1 MKVPPS
7 VLKVLTN
14 KYVLYF
20 VLFLAVT
27 NVLGYMV
34 MGQFTAALF
43 FIVIAYLISN
53 FSKNMIIVL
62 GAALLLTNILMVG
75 NTVKE
80 GMENNG
86 TDATAT
92 DTTATAS
99 AAATTATTATTT
111 SNKKQDS
118 TDSTSNNSDVMMN
131 SGVAATNTD
140 TDSKDKAVST
150 SASTSE
156 PAAKTNDEAMNVMSN
171 KKRNRIDYATT
182 LEDAYGDLN
191 NILGSDGIKK
201 LTEDTQ
207 RLMSQQLQLADAMKS
222 MTPLMENAKSMLQGF
237 DLKNLDGLAD
247 LAKSFSPSK

>member
-1 MKVPPS
+1 MKLPS
-7 VLKVLTN
+7 SVSKVLTN

-27 NVLGYMV
+27 NVLGYMI
-34 MGQFTAALF
+34 MGQFTATLF
-43 FIVIAYLISN
+43 FIIIAYLISN
-53 FSKNMIIVL
+53 FSQNMIIIL
-62 GAALLLTNILMVG
+62 GSSLLLTNILMVG
-75 NTVKE
+75 NNVKE
-80 GMENNG
+80 GMVNADSTAITANNG
-86 TDATAT
+86 TNDSKKQTTTTQPAGTTTPLITPVADNTQMNSSVSTQNNTTSADTSNDTST
-92 DTTATAS
+92 DTSTDVVP
-99 AAATTATTATTT
+99 TT
-111 SNKKQDS
+111 S
-118 TDSTSNNSDVMMN
+118 TT
-131 SGVAATNTD
+131 
-140 TDSKDKAVST
+140 
-150 SASTSE
+150 
-156 PAAKTNDEAMNVMSN
+156 DEAMNVMSN

-201 LTEDTQ
+201 LTDDTQ

>member
-1 MKVPPS
+1 MKLPS
-7 VLKVLTN
+7 SVSKVLTN

-27 NVLGYMV
+27 NVLGYMI
-34 MGQFTAALF
+34 MGQFTATLF
-43 FIVIAYLISN
+43 FIIIAYLISN
-53 FSKNMIIVL
+53 FSQNMIVIL
-62 GAALLLTNILMVG
+62 GSSLLLTNILMVG

-80 GMENNG
+80 GMVNADSTAINTPNTATSNPTSNATSTATSNSENN
-86 TDATAT
+86 TVSS
-92 DTTATAS
+92 S
-99 AAATTATTATTT
+99 ANDKKQPNVPPSTATTPIITPSVDNTPM
-111 SNKKQDS
+111 
-118 TDSTSNNSDVMMN
+118 NNSD
-131 SGVAATNTD
+131 STPDNTP
-140 TDSKDKAVST
+140 ST
-150 SASTSE
+150 
-156 PAAKTNDEAMNVMSN
+156 DEAMNVMSN

-201 LTEDTQ
+201 LTDDTQ

-247 LAKSFSPSK
+247 LAKSFNPSK